1 MEIIFDGKESQ
12 LLTLT
17 DITIHKRLEAQE
29 YKNRLLTTM
38 TASMHHEIMTPLK
51 VNIAIA
57 ENLSTLEDITDLKEM
72 AQMISVS
79 SKLILFHANDMLD
92 HRIIENGCFYPTFT
106 HASVSNA
113 LLEIVEMMRW
123 TI

>member
-92 HRIIENGCFYPTFT
+92 HRIIEHGGFAPVYI
-106 HASVSNA
+106 HASVPDA
-113 LLEIVEMMRW
+113 LLEIV
-123 TI
+123 